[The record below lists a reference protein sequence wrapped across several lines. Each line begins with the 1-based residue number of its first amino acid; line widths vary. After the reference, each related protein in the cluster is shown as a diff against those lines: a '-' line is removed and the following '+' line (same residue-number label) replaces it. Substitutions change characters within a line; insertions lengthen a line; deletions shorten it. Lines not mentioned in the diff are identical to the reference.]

1 MDSPYSPLE
10 FSLLNEWQRDFPLV
24 TNPFAVIADS
34 VGAGAEC
41 RLSTADPLRRR
52 KAVLCETPTSP
63 PSTAES
69 NVLSTLS
76 RLATRG
82 AISRVGAV
90 FAPRRVGVGALAAVA
105 APVEKIEVIA
115 AQINAHATVNH
126 NYQREHVYNLWFV
139 VTAPEKASLNA
150 TLKQIELETGCAVIA
165 MPLAE
170 EFHID
175 LAFDLHSGHSAV
187 QHCKSTI
194 PVQRELDVAERRLA
208 AQLQDGL
215 KLCPQPYA
223 ELAMRANMSEGEVLG
238 YLQRWQDEGLIKR
251 FGIVVRHHEM
261 GYRSNAMV
269 VFDIPDDTASAVG
282 AALAKTQG
290 VTLAYRR
297 ERCLPAWPYNIY
309 CMVHGR
315 SRTDVLPIIEHL
327 ASIAGA
333 APTVLFSV
341 RRFKQCGA
349 RYF

>member
-24 TNPFAVIADS
+24 SNPFAEIASS
-34 VGAGAEC
+34 VGAG
-41 RLSTADPLRRR
+41 
-52 KAVLCETPTSP
+52 
-63 PSTAES
+63 
-69 NVLSTLS
+69 STLS
-76 RLATRG
+76 AQAEVISTLKRLSTRG

-105 APVEKIEVIA
+105 APVEEIEVIA

-126 NYQREHVYNLWFV
+126 NYQREHYYNLWFV
-139 VTAPEKASLNA
+139 VTAPERMQLDA
-150 TLKQIELETGCAVIA
+150 TLKQIELETGCAVIS

-175 LAFDLHSGHSAV
+175 LAFDLQSGHSPMQRGAALA
-187 QHCKSTI
+187 
-194 PVQRELDVAERRLA
+194 PVRRELDPLERQLA

-223 ELAMRANMSEGEVLG
+223 ELAARVGLSEDEVLR

-261 GYRSNAMV
+261 GYRANAMV
-269 VFDIPDDTASAVG
+269 VFDVPDHAASVVG
-282 AALAKTQG
+282 TALAKEQG

-297 ERCLPAWPYNIY
+297 ERCLPNWRHNIY

-315 SRTDVLPIIEHL
+315 TRAEVLPIIERL
-327 ASIAGA
+327 SNIAGLP
-333 APTVLFSV
+333 PTVLFSV
-341 RRFKQCGA
+341 KRFKQCGA

>member
-34 VGAGAEC
+34 FGAGAEC

-52 KAVLCETPTSP
+52 KAVLCEPPTSP
-63 PSTAES
+63 PSAAEN

-105 APVEKIEVIA
+105 APVEKIEAVA
-115 AQINAHATVNH
+115 ALINAHAMVNH

-175 LAFDLHSGHSAV
+175 LVSVRGTALQVNGSGTTRIGRCRASIGCAV
-187 QHCKSTI
+187 A
-194 PVQRELDVAERRLA
+194 RRAEA
-208 AQLQDGL
+208 
-215 KLCPQPYA
+215 
-223 ELAMRANMSEGEVLG
+223 
-238 YLQRWQDEGLIKR
+238 
-251 FGIVVRHHEM
+251 
-261 GYRSNAMV
+261 
-269 VFDIPDDTASAVG
+269 
-282 AALAKTQG
+282 
-290 VTLAYRR
+290 
-297 ERCLPAWPYNIY
+297 LPATL
-309 CMVHGR
+309 C
-315 SRTDVLPIIEHL
+315 RTGKAGEHE
-327 ASIAGA
+327 
-333 APTVLFSV
+333 
-341 RRFKQCGA
+341 
-349 RYF
+349 

>member
-10 FSLLNEWQRDFPLV
+10 FALLNEWQRDFPLV
-24 TNPFAVIADS
+24 SNPFAMLASS
-34 VGAGAEC
+34 VGADDTP
-41 RLSTADPLRRR
+41 LSN
-52 KAVLCETPTSP
+52 
-63 PSTAES
+63 ES
-69 NVLSTLS
+69 DVLSTLQ
-76 RLATRG
+76 RLVTRG

-90 FAPRRVGVGALAAVA
+90 FAPRRVGVGTLAAVA
-105 APVEKIEVIA
+105 APAEKIEAIA

-126 NYQREHVYNLWFV
+126 NYQREHSYNLWFV
-139 VTAPEKASLNA
+139 VTAPDKADLDA
-150 TLKQIELETGCAVIA
+150 TLKQITQETGCAVIA

-175 LAFDLHSGHSAV
+175 LAFDLQSGHSPV
-187 QHCKSTI
+187 QHRERARSAR
-194 PVQRELDVAERRLA
+194 RELDGNERRLA

-215 KLCPQPYA
+215 KLCPQPFA
-223 ELAMRANMSEGEVLG
+223 ELATRAGMTESEVLA
-238 YLQRWQDEGLIKR
+238 YIQRWQDEGLIKR

-269 VFDIPDDTASAVG
+269 VFDVADDVASAIG
-282 AALAKTQG
+282 TQLAKEQG

-297 ERCLPAWPYNIY
+297 ERCLPAWPHNIY

-315 SRTDVLPIIEHL
+315 SRAEVFPIIEQL
-327 ASIAGA
+327 ATIAGVE
-333 APTVLFSV
+333 PTVLFSV

>member
-24 TNPFAVIADS
+24 SNPFANLGLL
-34 VGAGAEC
+34 VGAG
-41 RLSTADPLRRR
+41 
-52 KAVLCETPTSP
+52 ETPL
-63 PSTAES
+63 TAEN

-82 AISRVGAV
+82 SISRVGAV

-105 APVEKIEVIA
+105 APVDKIDTIA

-126 NYQREHVYNLWFV
+126 NYQREHEYNLWFV
-139 VTAPEKASLNA
+139 VTAPEKAKLDA
-150 TLKQIELETGCAVIA
+150 TLNQIRLETGCPVIS

-175 LAFDLHSGHSAV
+175 LAFDLRSGHSPV
-187 QHCKSTI
+187 QHRQSVAS
-194 PVQRELDVAERRLA
+194 VQRELDLTERRLA

-223 ELAMRANMSEGEVLG
+223 ELATRAGMTESEVLS

-269 VFDIPDDTASAVG
+269 VFDIPDDTASAIGMV
-282 AALAKTQG
+282 LAKEQG

-297 ERCLPAWPYNIY
+297 ERCLPIWSHNIY

-315 SRTDVLPIIEHL
+315 SRAEVLPIVERL
-327 ASIAGA
+327 GAIAGVV
-333 APTVLFSV
+333 PTVLFSV

>member
-10 FSLLNEWQRDFPLV
+10 FSLLNGWQRDFPLV
-24 TNPFAVIADS
+24 SNPFAEIGMS
-34 VGAGAEC
+34 VGADNTPF
-41 RLSTADPLRRR
+41 STEADVI
-52 KAVLCETPTSP
+52 A
-63 PSTAES
+63 
-69 NVLSTLS
+69 TLN

-82 AISRVGAV
+82 AISRIGAV

-105 APVEKIEVIA
+105 APAEKIEVIA

-126 NYQREHVYNLWFV
+126 NYQREHRYNLWFV
-139 VTAPEKASLNA
+139 VTAPNKSGLDA
-150 TLKQIELETGCAVIA
+150 TLMQIEQETGCATIA

-175 LAFDLHSGHSAV
+175 LAFDLHSGHS
-187 QHCKSTI
+187 
-194 PVQRELDVAERRLA
+194 PVQRRQSVAPVLRELDANERRLA

-215 KLCPQPYA
+215 MICPQPYA
-223 ELAMRANMSEGEVLG
+223 ELATRANMSECDVLS
-238 YLQRWQDEGLIKR
+238 YLRRWQDEGLVKR

-269 VFDIPDDTASAVG
+269 VFDVADDVASAIG
-282 AALAKTQG
+282 TQLAKEQG

-297 ERCLPAWPYNIY
+297 ERCLPAWPHNIY

-315 SRTDVLPIIEHL
+315 SRAEVFPIIEQL
-327 ASIAGA
+327 ATIAGVE
-333 APTVLFSV
+333 PTVLFSV